1 MKNTAGLNLSG
12 STGQNAANTDWLGN
26 ADYTFLMGCD
36 LIESCRSLNG
46 EMSLNNGEIEHS
58 QIGDVIAHSDANND
72 SVTKDCQ
79 KDIRV
84 TTPGNHFF
92 IECFFFVNSCI
103 DHVFFRLKILDTD
116 LHLKLQ
122 ILRGWLKR
130 MESKVPKL
138 IMRPKWTRETLDRR
152 IADYKVSFLAVK

>member
-1 MKNTAGLNLSG
+1 MC
-12 STGQNAANTDWLGN
+12 
-26 ADYTFLMGCD
+26 F
-36 LIESCRSLNG
+36 
-46 EMSLNNGEIEHS
+46 
-58 QIGDVIAHSDANND
+58 
-72 SVTKDCQ
+72 
-79 KDIRV
+79 
-84 TTPGNHFF
+84 
-92 IECFFFVNSCI
+92 CFF
-103 DHVFFRLKILDTD
+103 KILDTD